1 MVSKVWMNILRYKK
15 TTNALDAL
23 LLLEFGNE
31 SSLLIKKKTYPK
43 DNWLDNTIQY
53 FKKIFLEGYSFVY

>member
-1 MVSKVWMNILRYKK
+1 MVSKLWMNILRYKK

-31 SSLLIKKKTYPK
+31 SSLLIKTKTYPK

-53 FKKIFLEGYSFVY
+53 F